1 MMMAAVLK
9 AVMDGQ
15 QSTDTE
21 EEEEETD
28 DSPNYE
34 SNDDEERTFVSLVCN
49 DDPDTVD
56 MLLEEEGHAAGPPN
70 TAGPPEPEFKRVK
83 IEQHSHLQCPGQCCQ
98 SWFGRKAMLEEGKDV
113 TNVKQEDERCGSGC
127 SFACHGAK
135 VGNQAKFTLPFPPP
149 SMPFSAQ
156 ATLHTAAERVV
167 A

>member
-49 DDPDTVD
+49 GDPDTVD
-56 MLLEEEGHAAGPPN
+56 MLLEG
-70 TAGPPEPEFKRVK
+70 KRT
-83 IEQHSHLQCPGQCCQ
+83 CCW
-98 SWFGRKAMLEEGKDV
+98 SSK
-113 TNVKQEDERCGSGC
+113 
-127 SFACHGAK
+127 HGWP
-135 VGNQAKFTLPFPPP
+135 T
-149 SMPFSAQ
+149 
-156 ATLHTAAERVV
+156 
-167 A
+167 

>member
-1 MMMAAVLK
+1 MMMMMMTAVLK

-98 SWFGRKAMLEEGKDV
+98 SWVGGKATLEEGKGV
-113 TNVKQEDERCGSGC
+113 RNLKQEEEQCDSGC
-127 SFACHGAK
+127 SFACCGAK
-135 VGNQAKFTLPFPPP
+135 VGNVIFSLPGHP
-149 SMPFSAQ
+149 SHSSRKSGS
-156 ATLHTAAERVV
+156 LAA
-167 A
+167 